1 MAAGRNYAKAF
12 GLVVKRRRER
22 LRLSQEE
29 LAAAAEIHRTYAG
42 FLERGL
48 KAATVV
54 VARRI
59 AVALGTTLP
68 KLMAEVEREFVK
80 LGGDAQSHARR
91 PR

>member
-1 MAAGRNYAKAF
+1 MAAGRNYARAF

-59 AVALGTTLP
+59 AVALGMTLP
-68 KLMAEVEREFVK
+68 KLMAEVEREFAK
-80 LGGDAQSHARR
+80 LGGDEETRKGSR
-91 PR
+91 

>member
-1 MAAGRNYAKAF
+1 MAAGRNYARAF

-22 LRLSQEE
+22 LQLSQEE
-29 LAAAAEIHRTYAG
+29 MAAAAEIHRTYAG

-59 AVALGTTLP
+59 AVALGMTLP
-68 KLMAEVEREFVK
+68 KLMAEVEREFTK
-80 LGGDAQSHARR
+80 LGGDADTRKGSR
-91 PR
+91 

>member
-1 MAAGRNYAKAF
+1 MAVGRNYAKAF
-12 GLVVKRRRER
+12 GVVVKGRRER
-22 LRLSQEE
+22 LQLSQEE

-59 AVALGTTLP
+59 ALALGTTLP
-68 KLMAEVEREFVK
+68 KLMADVEREFAK
-80 LGGDAQSHARR
+80 LGGDAESRKGS